1 MALSK
6 LRSESIDL
14 TDDFA
19 FTGTVTGAGSNS
31 GFRFIKK
38 VNISTTSAVQDF
50 TNLFSADYNFYKLIF
65 DITGDDTSDTDTSHS
80 FQYLKAS
87 DGTVDTTADI
97 DYAFRG
103 IDSSNASRNMGA
115 SRNNRSHF
123 NFMLNT
129 VQDDHRANYEFG
141 IYNPFNALH
150 TVVQA
155 NGAYSVNSGTDATSF
170 HGCAIRHNTTSYS
183 GMRLIIVADSN
194 TSTTPDVSAS
204 ATGTLLVYGMAE
216 S

>member
-50 TNLFSADYNFYKLIF
+50 TNLFSADYNYYKVIF
-65 DITGDDTSDTDTSHS
+65 DITGADTSDNDISHS

-87 DGTVDTTADI
+87 DGTVDTTSDI
-97 DYAFRG
+97 DYAYRG

-129 VQDDHRANYEFG
+129 VENNHRANFEFG
-141 IYNPFNALH
+141 IYNPFNALY

-155 NGAYSVNSGTDATSF
+155 NGAYSVNNATDATSF

-183 GMRLIIVADSN
+183 GMRLILVSTND
-194 TSTTPDVSAS
+194 STTPDVSCS